1 MRDLM
6 AGDWPSRG
14 CFHGRHRGGL
24 TIERREFDLERLP
37 FRVHVNHGTHVAHFE
52 AIRGYGLRQ
61 DDAIVFLD
69 HLEGHSLPG
78 YAVTSRGA
86 SFPWSMIQTVLIDH
100 RRLS

>member
-6 AGDWPSRG
+6 A
-14 CFHGRHRGGL
+14 
-24 TIERREFDLERLP
+24 LP
-37 FRVHVNHGTHVAHFE
+37 VRVHVNHRTHVAHFE

-61 DDAIVFLD
+61 NDAIVFLD
-69 HLEGHSLPG
+69 HREGYSLPG

-86 SFPWSMIQTVLIDH
+86 SSPWSTIQTVLIDQ